1 MVSRRNVVQALG
13 QVPATSQRLK
23 RQDFDLTN
31 GTAGVRTKIAS
42 YQAESPIAFR
52 EEAVRMMFVAVEQ
65 FQTDGSGNKQTFNLT
80 HDILPTSNTTDFVLY
95 EAGNRVQADAVDY
108 AGDSFDYTG
117 PGSQEYLHAYY
128 VVRNP
133 VQIEIEKSAPKS
145 QGKVSEV
152 IYDDTTSILHERN
165 QHKEPPEM
173 EFPDPEAAT
182 DPEEAADRALKPV
195 VPRKWTVDIY
205 AEGPVGFDWND
216 ADTANSQGT
225 TAVNA
230 VVSLPVNRA
239 QRDVENL
246 AQAVKQSIIS

>member
-1 MVSRRNVVQALG
+1 MVSRRDVVKALAQA
-13 QVPATSQRLK
+13 PATTQRLK

-31 GTAGVRTKIAS
+31 GTANARTKIAS

-52 EEAVRMMFVAVEQ
+52 EEAVRLMFVQVEQ
-65 FQTDGSGNKQTFNLT
+65 FQTPGDGSTTTYNLD

-95 EAGNRVQADAVDY
+95 DSGGRVQADQVDY
-108 AGDSFDYTG
+108 AGNSFDYTN
-117 PGSQEYLHAYY
+117 PDAAAEYLHAYY
-128 VVRNP
+128 VPRDP
-133 VQIEIEKSAPKS
+133 VKVEVVKSAPKS

-173 EFPDPEAAT
+173 DFSG
-182 DPEEAADRALKPV
+182 RSALAPV
-195 VPRKWTVDIY
+195 VPRKWTVDVY
-205 AEGPVGFDWND
+205 ADGPVGFDWND
-216 ADTANSQGT
+216 DDTANSQGT

-239 QRDVENL
+239 QQDVSNL
-246 AQAVKQSIIS
+246 AQAVKQDIIW